1 MVQGVGYRYFVRRT
15 AERLGVT
22 GTVKNLGD
30 GSVEVYAVGTEAQ
43 LSSMRAE
50 LERGPRAASVSAV
63 SEEEAP
69 IELRYAERF
78 EIEHDW

>member
-43 LSSMRAE
+43 LISLRAE
-50 LERGPRAASVSAV
+50 LERGPSAASVSEV
-63 SEEEAP
+63 REEEAIVEP
-69 IELRYAERF
+69 RYTSGF
-78 EIEHDW
+78 GIEHDW